1 MLDELIL
8 LTRKLIIFLVEGITE
23 EISFGMIFSE
33 ILKDKEIEF
42 AIIHGDITT
51 KKEVNYQNIKGK
63 VKQQIKSFL
72 SNEHYKK
79 SDILKIVHIIDT
91 DGVYIEDRWVN
102 KYNGNN
108 ILYHDDKILSSSPD
122 MIVKRNNKKSRILNI
137 LTSTN
142 KIFGINYHIY
152 YLSCNLEH
160 VLHNEANIES
170 ENKIIKAEEFEEN
183 YFDREHEFLDFIR
196 SEDIAVQGNFQE
208 TWKYIKN
215 DLNSLKRNSNL
226 HLVFN
231 DY

>member
-1 MLDELIL
+1 MIL
-8 LTRKLIIFLVEGITE
+8 LTRKLIIFLVEGVTE

-72 SNEHYKK
+72 SKEHYKK
-79 SDILKIVHIIDT
+79 SDILKIVHITDT
-91 DGVYIEDRWVN
+91 DGVYIADKLVN

-108 ILYHDDKILSSSPD
+108 ILYHEKKILSCSPD
-122 MIVKRNNKKSRILNI
+122 ITVKRNKKKSRILNI
-137 LTSTN
+137 LKSTN
-142 KIFGINYHIY
+142 KIYGINYNIY

-160 VLHNEANIES
+160 VLHNEANVDREY
-170 ENKIIKAEEFEEN
+170 KKIKAEEFEEK

-196 SEDIAVQGNFQE
+196 SEQIAVQGNFQE
-208 TWKYIKN
+208 TWKYIKK

-226 HLVFN
+226 HLIFN